1 MSEFEPTAGTPV
13 LIRLPDDYSLEWL
26 TVGRYANGWQFTRNG
41 LLLWI
46 ERGELD
52 QLVRPAPM
60 KEPTEWGAKITDDDH
75 DWMRISDYRTDD
87 KRISDRR
94 TDDKWAPWMSPSGGR
109 RRWDEMRNPRP
120 YVEPSP

>member
-1 MSEFEPTAGTPV
+1 MPEFKFDAGTPV
-13 LIRLPDDYSLEWL
+13 LIDLAGESSAEWL

-52 QLVRPAPM
+52 QMVRPAPM
-60 KEPTEWGAKITDDDH
+60 PEPTEWGAKITDDDG
-75 DWMRISDYRTDD
+75 DWLRTVGYRN
-87 KRISDRR
+87 DR
-94 TDDKWAPWMSPSGGR
+94 TALPWLSSAGTR

-120 YVEPSP
+120 YEE